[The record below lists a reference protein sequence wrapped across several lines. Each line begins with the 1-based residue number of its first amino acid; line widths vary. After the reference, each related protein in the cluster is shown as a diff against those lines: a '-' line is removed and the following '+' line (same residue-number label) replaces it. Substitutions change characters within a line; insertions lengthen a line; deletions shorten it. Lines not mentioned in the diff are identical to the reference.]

1 MSIELEFERVGL
13 GAAEAAALGPERA
26 AQVRAFRLTLV
37 IAQELRYLT
46 DQLYRAEGLTSQQA
60 TLLTIVRTRGEPSL
74 SEVASALFTSHQ
86 NAKQLVAALEKKGFV
101 RLLVDKDD
109 ARVRRVVT
117 TAKNEKHWA
126 RRNPDDFVRV
136 GEWFAALDADET
148 AQLADLLAKLQSGLR
163 PRAHAEDDAAGAT
176 KTSSRRARVCFYS
189 MRWSR
194 DRGDACQRGS
204 PARG

>member
-1 MSIELEFERVGL
+1 MSTEAELREFERVGL
-13 GAAEAAALGPERA
+13 GAAEAAAVGAERA

-46 DQLYRAEGLTSQQA
+46 DQLYRAEGLTTQQA
-60 TLLTIVRTRGEPSL
+60 TLLTVVRTRGQPSL

-86 NAKQLVAALEKKGFV
+86 NVKQLVAALQKKGFV
-101 RLLVDKDD
+101 RLVVDKDD

-136 GEWFAALDADET
+136 GEWFAELDADET
-148 AQLADLLAKLQSGLR
+148 AQLARLLAKLQSGLR
-163 PRAHAEDDAAGAT
+163 PLAQAEE
-176 KTSSRRARVCFYS
+176 KS
-189 MRWSR
+189 
-194 DRGDACQRGS
+194 GS
-204 PARG
+204 PKTPMGA